1 MENEC
6 MNPGEITSIISV
18 CIAFVSMIISFSLS
32 MGKSR
37 KDIENERIRN
47 ANDLLEIK
55 NSTKSTEK
63 DMVEVKGAIK
73 EIRDQIS
80 IDHDRVIELETS
92 TRNLDVRV
100 TTLEKAKS
108 LKTSSPNRQRG

>member
-1 MENEC
+1 MG
-6 MNPGEITSIISV
+6 PSEIISILSV
-18 CIAFVSMIISFSLS
+18 CIAFASMIITFSISLA
-32 MGKSR
+32 KSR
-37 KDIENERIRN
+37 KEVEKERIGN

-55 NSTKSTEK
+55 NSTKNTEK
-63 DMVEVKGAIK
+63 DIIEVKGAIK

-80 IDHDRVIELETS
+80 VDHDRVIELETS

-108 LKTSSPNRQRG
+108 LKTSSSNRQRG

>member
-1 MENEC
+1 

-37 KDIENERIRN
+37 KEIENERIRN

-100 TTLEKAKS
+100 STLEKAKS
-108 LKTSSPNRQRG
+108 LKTSSSNRQRG